1 MNMQS
6 QVSSSNTRQYLLGG
20 ELPVNRLG
28 FGAMRLTG
36 QPGNFGSYPD
46 WEGGKALI
54 RAAVDLG
61 VNFIDTAHAYGPVH
75 NERLIGEA
83 LSGMAGG
90 TSGVVVATKGG
101 IEKYSPT
108 QLKRD
113 GSAQALR
120 RHVESSLTALGV
132 ERLDLYQLHW
142 VDPAVPLEVSVQALA
157 RLREEGKL
165 RLIGLSNV
173 DRSQLEAALAITP
186 IASVQ
191 NRYNPIEREHDALID
206 FTAARGIAFIP
217 HGPLGA
223 HPMQRGAPLADGPRA
238 VEGTPAQ
245 QALRWLLGRSP
256 NVIVIPGTTSLD
268 HLRENVGAWG
278 VASNT

>member
-1 MNMQS
+1 MSTQTSTQASIN
-6 QVSSSNTRQYLLGG
+6 RQFMLGG

-36 QPGNFGSYPD
+36 QPGNFGPYAD
-46 WEGGKALI
+46 WEGGKAVI

-61 VNFIDTAHAYGPVH
+61 VSFIDTAHAYGPVH

-83 LSGMAGG
+83 LGSA
-90 TSGVVVATKGG
+90 SGVVVATKGG

-113 GSAQALR
+113 GSPQALR
-120 RHVESSLTALGV
+120 RHVEASLEALGV
-132 ERLDLYQLHW
+132 ERLDLFQLHW
-142 VDPAVPLEVSVQALA
+142 VDPGVPLEVSVQALA
-157 RLREEGKL
+157 RLRDEGKL

-173 DRSQLEAALAITP
+173 DRSQLEAALQVTP

-191 NRYNPIEREHDALID
+191 NRYNPIEREHDSLID

-223 HPMQRGAPLADGPRA
+223 HPMQRGAPLAEGPRA

-245 QALRWLLGRSP
+245 QALAWLLRRSP

-268 HLRENVGAWG
+268 HLRENVSAWDI
-278 VASNT
+278 ASNT

>member
-1 MNMQS
+1 MNTQTAIHS
-6 QVSSSNTRQYLLGG
+6 PNTRQFMLGG
-20 ELPVNRLG
+20 ELAVNRLG

-36 QPGNFGSYPD
+36 QPGNFGPYVD

-83 LSGMAGG
+83 LRGA
-90 TSGVVVATKGG
+90 SGVVVATKGG

-113 GSAQALR
+113 GSPQALR
-120 RHVESSLTALGV
+120 QHVEASLTALGV
-132 ERLDLYQLHW
+132 DRLDLFQLHW
-142 VDPAVPLEVSVQALA
+142 VDPGVPLEVSVQALA
-157 RLREEGKL
+157 RLRKEGKL

-173 DRSQLEAALAITP
+173 DRSQLEAALRVTP

-191 NRYNPIEREHDALID
+191 NRYNPLEREHDALID

-223 HPMQRGAPLADGPRA
+223 HPMQRGAPLAEGPLAAER
-238 VEGTPAQ
+238 TPAQ
-245 QALRWLLGRSP
+245 QALAWLLGRSP

-278 VASNT
+278 VAFNR

>member
-1 MNMQS
+1 MNTQA
-6 QVSSSNTRQYLLGG
+6 QVPSTNPRQYLLGG
-20 ELPVNRLG
+20 ELPVNRIG

-36 QPGNFGSYPD
+36 QPGNFGPYAD

-54 RAAVDLG
+54 HAAVDLG

-83 LSGMAGG
+83 LSG
-90 TSGVVVATKGG
+90 TSDVVVATKGG

-120 RHVESSLTALGV
+120 RHVESSLAALRV
-132 ERLDLYQLHW
+132 ERLDLFQLHW

-157 RLREEGKL
+157 RLRDEGKL

-173 DRSQLEAALAITP
+173 DRSQLESALAITP

-191 NRYNPIEREHDALID
+191 NRYNPLEREHDVLID

-223 HPMQRGAPLADGPRA
+223 HPMQRGAPLAEGPRA
-238 VEGTPAQ
+238 VEGSPAQ
-245 QALRWLLGRSP
+245 QALGWLLRRSP

-268 HLRENVGAWG
+268 HLRENVSAWDI
-278 VASNT
+278 ASNT

>member
-1 MNMQS
+1 MNT
-6 QVSSSNTRQYLLGG
+6 VTHNASSSSHHYLLGG
-20 ELPVNRLG
+20 ELPVNRIG

-36 QPGNFGSYPD
+36 QPGNFGPYAD
-46 WEGGKALI
+46 WEGGRTLI
-54 RAAVDLG
+54 RSAVDLG
-61 VNFIDTAHAYGPVH
+61 VNFIDTAHAYGPMH

-83 LSGMAGG
+83 LGG

-108 QLKRD
+108 HLKRD

-132 ERLDLYQLHW
+132 DQLDLYQLHW

-157 RLREEGKL
+157 QLRKEGKL
-165 RLIGLSNV
+165 RLIGLSNI

-191 NRYNPIEREHDALID
+191 NRYNPQEREHDALID
-206 FTAARGIAFIP
+206 FTAEHGIAFIP

-223 HPMQRGAPLADGPRA
+223 HPMQRGAPLAEGPST
-238 VEGTPAQ
+238 VMGSPAQ
-245 QALRWLLGRSP
+245 QALRWLLDRSP
-256 NVIVIPGTTSLD
+256 NVIVIPGTTSLE
-268 HLRENVGAWG
+268 HLRENVGAWSL
-278 VASNT
+278 ARNT